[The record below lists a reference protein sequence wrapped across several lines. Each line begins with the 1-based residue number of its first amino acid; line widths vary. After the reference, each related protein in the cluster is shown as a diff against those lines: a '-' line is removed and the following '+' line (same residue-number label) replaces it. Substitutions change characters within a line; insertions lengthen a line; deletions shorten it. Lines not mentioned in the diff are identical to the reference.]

1 MILHYSLVQKIFK
14 EKILEVCE
22 NSSKEESVSEF
33 P

>member
-1 MILHYSLVQKIFK
+1 MTLHYSLVQKIFK

-22 NSSKEESVSEF
+22 NSCKEEFVSEF